1 MISNLGQG
9 KPVQIRAATPKGPK
23 ISQDDIDR
31 WNLFAKRID
40 KIEVNVEKVVK
51 EFEEIEKIKNSVS
64 LI

>member
-9 KPVQIRAATPKGPK
+9 KPVQVRAATPKGPK

-40 KIEVNVEKVVK
+40 KIEVNVEKV
-51 EFEEIEKIKNSVS
+51 
-64 LI
+64 